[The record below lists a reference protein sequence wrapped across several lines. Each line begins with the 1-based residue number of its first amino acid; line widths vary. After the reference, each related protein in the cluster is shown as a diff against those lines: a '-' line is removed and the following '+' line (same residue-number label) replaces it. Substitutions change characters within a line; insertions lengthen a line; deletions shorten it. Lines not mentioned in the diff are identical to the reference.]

1 MLFGFGGLLI
11 AALIARTLTQSPT
24 GRRVATVVAVI
35 AAVGLALT
43 LGLFTL
49 IGLNP
54 G

>member
-11 AALIARTLTQSPT
+11 AALIARTVTTSVI
-24 GRRVATVVAVI
+24 GRRAATVVAVI
-35 AAVGLALT
+35 AAIGLALI
-43 LGLFTL
+43 LGTFML